1 MAPVRLLVLL
11 FGGALAACGDG
22 GARRNIEMIPLPPP
36 SATPEPVLPDT
47 PVPTSSAPSSSGTD
61 SSSVPRALPRP
72 TPADPDPAPAP
83 STSSGSDEKAEL
95 QSALANTGWKLV
107 GAIHTTREGAFE
119 IHVAEVKK
127 ATIRGRVRLVTPH
140 GEATTDDKVPYL
152 PAGANPG
159 VIVEVAAGKGAEA
172 YYYDRAR
179 QTLGRVELKTPGDRR
194 EAGDLLRACFPFAR

>member
-11 FGGALAACGDG
+11 FGSALAACGDG
-22 GARRNIEMIPLPPP
+22 GSRRNIEMIPLPPP
-36 SATPEPVLPDT
+36 SATPEPVLTDT
-47 PVPTSSAPSSSGTD
+47 PAPAASAPPPSGTD

-72 TPADPDPAPAP
+72 ASADPDPAPV
-83 STSSGSDEKAEL
+83 TSSGSDEKAEL

-119 IHVAEVKK
+119 VHLAEVKK
-127 ATIRGRVRLVTPH
+127 ASIRGRVRLVTPH

-159 VIVEVAAGKGAEA
+159 TIVEVAAGKGAEA
-172 YYYDRAR
+172 YYFDRAR